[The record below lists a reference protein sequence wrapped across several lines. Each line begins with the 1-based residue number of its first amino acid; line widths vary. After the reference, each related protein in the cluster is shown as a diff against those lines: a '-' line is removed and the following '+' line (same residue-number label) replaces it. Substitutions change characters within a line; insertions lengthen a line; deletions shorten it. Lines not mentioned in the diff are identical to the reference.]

1 MSHNFIMREDSYN
14 EVIPSYVQYAGSV
27 DDLSTQSTRSLNLF
41 SQGSY
46 RTLSPE
52 SVLTPNSDLSTAA
65 FDTLSPYQ
73 VHKPLL
79 TNPLD
84 WHSTGTQFTWPSG
97 SQEGLMANEIP
108 RQMPSE
114 LYSPLG
120 SQYQHGLEEVP
131 STIPAPV
138 EPRRTQPEEPYAK
151 LIQKALLSVE
161 SHTMPLQEIYQW
173 FRDNTSKG
181 NSASKGWQ
189 NSIRHNLSM
198 NAAFLKCERPGTAGA
213 RKSTE
218 WQLAPFAIRD
228 GVQSTTRYR
237 KGNLPRRA
245 QNQLTGNIAT
255 RSSIPKGRSGVRK
268 NRSADLRRSVLAR
281 PTSILQS
288 NYPALGAIGSGQS
301 YAPQVTFPNV
311 NNYTWI
317 EHPNLQSEAQAVYPM
332 AVPDLYRGSMLS
344 PNTGVPNV
352 DLGIPFNFNGISPS
366 VPELVESNYS
376 AFKSD
381 YA

>member
-1 MSHNFIMREDSYN
+1 MRQDTYDEL
-14 EVIPSYVQYAGSV
+14 IPSYLQYAGSV
-27 DDLSTQSTRSLNLF
+27 GDLSTQSTS
-41 SQGSY
+41 SQSY
-46 RTLSPE
+46 NTLSPE
-52 SVLTPNSDLSTAA
+52 SVPTPNSDYTTTP
-65 FDTLSPYQ
+65 FDLFSPYST
-73 VHKPLL
+73 HKPLL
-79 TNPLD
+79 ANPLD
-84 WHSTGTQFTWPSG
+84 WHSTGTQFTWPSD
-97 SQEGLMANEIP
+97 SQEGLMTNAVP

-237 KGNLPRRA
+237 KGNPPRRSL
-245 QNQLTGNIAT
+245 QNQLNGIAT

-268 NRSADLRRSVLAR
+268 NTSADLRRSVLAR

-301 YAPQVTFPNV
+301 YAPQVPFPTV
-311 NNYTWI
+311 DNYEWI
-317 EHPNLQSEAQAVYPM
+317 EHPNLQGEAQAIYPM

-344 PNTGVPNV
+344 PDAGVPGV
-352 DLGIPFNFNGISPS
+352 DLGVPFGFGGISPS